1 MIRRTALPA
10 LALCPL
16 LVLTACGDD
25 DGGGGPSPSADGAPE
40 SGVPAP
46 PTASRAPA
54 PGEGSQDPDD
64 INGDGHRDLLVP
76 VFLGGGEAAEQRVAV
91 VYGTADG
98 LDPATRTVY
107 GRGDL
112 GLPALPAD
120 SPAPDQL
127 NATGLTTA
135 DLDDDGFPDFV
146 TTAAGAAERQQDL
159 LEQPELPYVT
169 FGGPEQPVAR
179 PEAVALRLPPEVTGA
194 DSASLVR
201 GDFDADGHHDLAMQ
215 QRVGTGAQLVVL
227 YGPFSRAGE
236 PARTDT
242 GLPAEEGTLRADD
255 IDPSGEPRAT
265 ALLRRGVSDGEQ
277 GANTLYPASPGT
289 GLSGE
294 VRELTAGSAY
304 AFGDFDGDGRRDV
317 AVGDDGGRNNEP
329 GYETEAPEV
338 DGKATL
344 YPGDGGEPVVLDLP
358 EPPAGEEGSYY
369 GPGGFAAADPDGDG
383 RDGLLVS
390 TYDGA
395 TLIDGDERTAVLREG
410 PARTPDGERTPAED
424 RNARP
429 AGAADFD
436 GDGRD
441 ELVLNWAPDPLF
453 ALYGKKPVYWW
464 ITDGASARDAV
475 TFTTTGFAPRRS

>member
-25 DGGGGPSPSADGAPE
+25 DGGGGPSPSADGP
-40 SGVPAP
+40 SQPGVPAP
-46 PTASRAPA
+46 PETTRSPA

-76 VFLGGGEAAEQRVAV
+76 VYLGDDPQTAEECVGV
-91 VYGTADG
+91 VYGSADG
-98 LDPATRTVY
+98 LDPAAHTVL
-107 GRGDL
+107 RRAEL
-112 GLPALPAD
+112 GLPDAPAA
-120 SPAPDQL
+120 APG
-127 NATGLTTA
+127 ATRLSVNHLVNA

-146 TTAAGAAERQQDL
+146 TTVAAGE
-159 LEQPELPYVT
+159 ESETVPYVS
-169 FGGPEQPVAR
+169 FGGPRQPVPD
-179 PEAVALRLPPEVTGA
+179 PETAALRLPADVAGVTWG
-194 DSASLVR
+194 SLER
-201 GDFDADGHHDLAMQ
+201 GDFDADGRHDLALE
-215 QRVGTGAQLVVL
+215 GLGPAGGALVVM
-227 YGPFSRAGE
+227 YGPFTRTGE

-242 GLPAEEGTLRADD
+242 GLPNEEGTLIADE
-255 IDPSGEPRAT
+255 IDPTGEPRAT
-265 ALLRRGVSDGEQ
+265 SLLLQGVNDGEQ
-277 GANTLYPASPGT
+277 SANTLFPASPGS
-289 GLSGE
+289 GLSADG
-294 VRELTAGSAY
+294 RELVAGSAH

-358 EPPAGEEGSYY
+358 EPPAGEGDSYY
-369 GPGGFAAADPDGDG
+369 GPGGFTAADPDGDG
-383 RDGLLVS
+383 RDALVVS
-390 TYDGA
+390 TYEDA
-395 TLIDGDERTAVLREG
+395 TLIDGDERTSVLREG
-410 PARTPDGERTPAED
+410 PARTPEGKRTPAKD

-436 GDGRD
+436 GDGSD
-441 ELVLNWAPDPLF
+441 ELILNWAPDPLF
-453 ALYGKKPVYWW
+453 ATYGESPTYWW

-475 TFTTTGFAPRRS
+475 TFTTTEFAPRSP